1 MKGKILYLI
10 TLVFVL
16 ESCSKIYIKQEQN
29 FTHLN
34 LKDVASNQKVNAELI
49 NYKLKVTEET
59 EKTIAFSAA
68 VLQKEGDETTL
79 GNFVC
84 DALMFAAKKE
94 FANIKPDAVLINRGG
109 LRVNL
114 PAGNIKIIN
123 VFELMPFENEL
134 VLVKITGQKLLD
146 GIALVIEKKHP
157 FFGLFIKADN
167 QKLLEAKINGENI
180 EPQKL
185 YTIITSD
192 YLASGGDSFVFFK
205 NPITTEKSNL
215 KIRDAIINYCIYL
228 SENKK
233 QIIPYT
239 DGRLQISK

>member
-1 MKGKILYLI
+1 MRVKILYFI
-10 TLVFVL
+10 SFVFVL

-29 FTHLN
+29 FTHFN
-34 LKDVASNQKVNAELI
+34 LKDVSSNQKVNAELI
-49 NYKLKVTEET
+49 NYKFKITEET
-59 EKTIAFSAA
+59 EKIIAYSTA

-94 FANIKPDAVLINRGG
+94 FVNIKPDAVLINRGG

-134 VLVKITGQKLLD
+134 VLITITGQKLLD
-146 GIALVIEKKHP
+146 GIASVIEKKHP
-157 FFGLFIKADN
+157 FLGLVVKAEN
-167 QKLLEAKINGENI
+167 QKLIEAKINGEKI

-192 YLASGGDSFVFFK
+192 YLAGGGDSFGFLK
-205 NPITTEKSNL
+205 NPVVIEKSNL

-233 QIIPYT
+233 QLIPYT

>member
-1 MKGKILYLI
+1 VKGKILYLI

-34 LKDVASNQKVNAELI
+34 LKDVSSNQKVNAELI

-68 VLQKEGDETTL
+68 VLKKEGDETTL

-114 PAGNIKIIN
+114 PEGNIKIIN

-192 YLASGGDSFVFFK
+192 YLASGGDSFVFLK